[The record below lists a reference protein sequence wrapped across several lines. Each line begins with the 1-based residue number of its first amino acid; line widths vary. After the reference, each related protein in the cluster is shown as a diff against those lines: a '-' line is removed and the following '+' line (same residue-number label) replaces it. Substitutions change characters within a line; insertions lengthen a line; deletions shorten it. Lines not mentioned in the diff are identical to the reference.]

1 MAGMRPCVDRSMH
14 YSKANLQRALKRFLL
29 GRAATGVL
37 GLLFFVLVLRQLQRE
52 EFGAYVAILAIQ
64 AGVAVLA
71 TLGIEATLERFLP
84 ELRTTGN
91 ETATSQL
98 IMLGIAIR
106 AGVLLLLVVLGLA
119 TMAWWI
125 PLLSLQAYA
134 GVLPLALGWLVLF
147 GLMNST
153 GAIHEAL
160 LNQGTAQLAQA
171 LYTLL
176 KIALFIGLAQA
187 WPASNGLE
195 KVIVSESIATLAGL
209 LLSVTRLQV
218 GGLRGVLRPKQV
230 WQALPESMR
239 ARMLGF
245 ASKSYLAQ
253 ILMLLYG
260 PDALRLVASSQAGLA
275 QAGRFGAVHSL
286 YEYIQRY
293 LPAFMLLRLIRPVF
307 VSRYTANRDFGAL
320 NAMGAIVLKINL
332 AVLTPL
338 LAFLAVAG
346 DTVLGAMS
354 KGRYADAGWML
365 VAFVG
370 LLVPMSNQ
378 WVVSIIANTTE
389 QNDTQVKA
397 AVVALPGIA
406 IGVALVPAFGV
417 AALVAGVWVSYLLYN
432 VAAIAWLRRAGFPYC
447 PDLRA
452 AAIGL
457 SAGALAAVI
466 GRVMHEVFG
475 RIAGI
480 DVVLGAFSA
489 ILAMALMLLGRFFCP
504 SEIKLLISLFRRD
517 VSQ

>member
-1 MAGMRPCVDRSMH
+1 MH

-29 GRAATGVL
+29 GRAATGAL

-91 ETATSQL
+91 EVATSQL

-106 AGVLLLLVVLGLA
+106 AGVLVLLVLAGLA
-119 TMAWWI
+119 TMTWWA
-125 PLLSLQAYA
+125 PLLQLQAYA
-134 GVLPLALGWLVLF
+134 AMLPLALAWLVMF
-147 GLMNST
+147 GLMNT
-153 GAIHEAL
+153 AGAIHEAL

-176 KIALFIGLAQA
+176 KIVLFVMLSHTWAASDGLTR
-187 WPASNGLE
+187 
-195 KVIVSESIATLAGL
+195 VIVCESLATLAGL
-209 LLSVTRLQV
+209 LLSVARLQL
-218 GGLRGVLRPKQV
+218 GGLRGVLRPRQV
-230 WQALPESMR
+230 WQALPAAMR
-239 ARMLGF
+239 ARMLAFG
-245 ASKSYLAQ
+245 AKNYGAQ
-253 ILMLLYG
+253 LIMLLYG

-307 VSRYTANRDFGAL
+307 VSRYTANRDFSAL

-332 AVLTPL
+332 VVLTPL
-338 LAFLAVAG
+338 LVFLAVAG
-346 DTVLGAMS
+346 DTVLGALS
-354 KGRYADAGWML
+354 KSRYADAGWLL
-365 VAFVG
+365 VAYVG

-397 AVVALPGIA
+397 AAIALPGIA
-406 IGVALVPAFGV
+406 IGAALVPSFGI
-417 AALVAGVWVSYLLYN
+417 AALVGGAWVSYLLYN
-432 VAAIAWLRRAGFPYC
+432 LAAVAWLRRAGFPYR
-447 PDLRA
+447 PDGRA
-452 AAIGL
+452 LLL
-457 SAGALAAVI
+457 SVVGGGVIAAGAVAAQTALPAFAL
-466 GRVMHEVFG
+466 REL
-475 RIAGI
+475 
-480 DVVLGAFSA
+480 VLGAAAAGVVLLLLWLGGLFTPVERQ
-489 ILAMALMLLGRFFCP
+489 MLTSML
-504 SEIKLLISLFRRD
+504 RRRAA
-517 VSQ
+517 